1 MVKIDVIVLIPTLNE
16 ANHIRPV
23 LHALLGND
31 PLSDRSMIVVADG
44 GSTDTTCDIVQ
55 SIAADHPNLRLLHNP
70 GRTQAAAM
78 NILLTPE
85 FEGADIAVRCD
96 AHAIYPP
103 GFVADTVAALSAH
116 NVASVVVTMDAVA
129 GHNAGCFRRGLALVA
144 DSRLGAGGSP
154 HRGGAASG
162 YVDHGHHA
170 AFRLNAFRA
179 LGGYDSSFVA
189 NEDAEY
195 DRRLINAG
203 HRIWLASDIRIGYIP
218 RDTPRGLWRQYYRY
232 GQGRAATC
240 LKHRIRPKL
249 RQMIPVVH
257 VLLMIMSLAIL
268 PFTLLGFVWPLA
280 YSLLLLGAAVSLAWQ
295 HRTACGLVAAP
306 ALAIMHA
313 AWGLGFL
320 RGLLKGAPPE
330 RTGTTQ

>member
-1 MVKIDVIVLIPTLNE
+1 MVKCDVIVLIPTLNE
-16 ANHIRPV
+16 ASHIGAV
-23 LHALLGND
+23 LHALFDND
-31 PLSDRSMIVVADG
+31 SWADRSMIVVADG
-44 GSTDTTCDIVQ
+44 GSTDTTCDIVR
-55 SIAADHPNLRLLHNP
+55 SIAADHSNLRLLHNP

-78 NILLTPE
+78 NMLLTPE
-85 FEGADIAVRCD
+85 FDGADIAVRCD

-144 DSRLGAGGSP
+144 DSRLGAGRSP

-179 LGGYDSSFVA
+179 LGGYDRSFVA

-249 RQMIPVVH
+249 RQMIPFAH
-257 VLLMIMSLAIL
+257 VLLMIASLAIL

-280 YSLLLLGAAVSLAWQ
+280 YSMLLLGAAASLTWR
-295 HRTACGLVAAP
+295 HRIVCGLVAAP

-313 AWGLGFL
+313 AWGLGFM
-320 RGLLKGAPPE
+320 RGLLRRTSHE